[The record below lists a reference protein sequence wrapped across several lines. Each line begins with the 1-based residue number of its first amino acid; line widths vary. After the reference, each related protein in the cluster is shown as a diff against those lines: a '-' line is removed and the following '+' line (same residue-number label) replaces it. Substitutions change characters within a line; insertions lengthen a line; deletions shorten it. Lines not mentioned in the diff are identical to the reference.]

1 MGDVSTHADI
11 AGAVLAQ
18 LPQEPAAPF
27 FEIGN
32 WLTDVSQF
40 RDPFAHLSGKR
51 TIFVRGLNRFALVP
65 RLFNLGDLLI
75 GIDDYVDELM
85 GVPPDGRAKGTRPG
99 ADPAHDR
106 PDDGALAKWFRDV
119 LLLWTCNP
127 KDLPPLNKQQALAAF
142 PKAQIKAVFDA
153 LFTQYFPHE
162 HLDFPPV
169 PADHP
174 QRGTREPS
182 AEQVGGQPRKLL
194 AYSEAQ
200 LEYVADLLTK
210 VERDWAHVAPAG
222 ADPAQRREMFARLGH
237 ASHAVEDWFF
247 HSNFTELAWTIAH
260 PGTPAPHAAL
270 PLPDTTPADVEKLG
284 PPVTDTTLQ
293 RKFHRRL
300 RSPTFEGDSD
310 DLRDDG
316 SDEASACYTGSF
328 GGDDIFFTLID
339 ALGHLLGAPPPP
351 DAGKKF
357 PMLFLLH
364 KLLFGTDEEREQAL
378 DDWQEKIKND
388 SFVTAARAAKA
399 AGLIEDF
406 ELAAVEEMCGLE
418 KQLLQRY
425 RIIGLGIVGLLQQLI
440 DTGRDSVKKSR
451 ERGAEIDGDAEHKIN
466 DDRSSNEAPGENIG
480 CHSLMCKDSTRKEPM
495 RQAAVNC
502 ATSVATYV
510 ATTMVGR
517 TPAQSPAQP
526 ADFVDWAE
534 LLRFF
539 VTHPAQAAGG
549 AGNEWW
555 RGPLDAAAPPGPMT
569 GHTVVLKSAAEVG
582 QRAEQPRLNGL
593 EQPYY
598 DAALY
603 AEERFKHEVN
613 LQMVLNSALTGLL
626 TGGITGAITGGTA
639 AAESGHGDAGK
650 TIGGIV
656 AGMFTGAVVAGGS
669 ATLLSLLGLAIS
681 RHAGVTVGS
690 LTGITGGTVAAGFA
704 GAAVGGLIH

>member
-11 AGAVLAQ
+11 AGEVLKQ
-18 LPQEPAAPF
+18 LPPEPEAPF

-40 RDPFAHLSGKR
+40 RDPFAHLSGKK
-51 TIFVRGLNRFALVP
+51 TVFVRGLNKFASAP
-65 RLFNLGDLLI
+65 RLLNLGDLLI
-75 GIDDYVDELM
+75 GIDNYVDELM
-85 GVPPDGRAKGTRPG
+85 GVPPDGRVKGTRPG

-106 PDDGALAKWFRDV
+106 PDDGVLAKWFRDV

-127 KDLPPLNKQQALAAF
+127 KEFPPLKNQQALAAV

-162 HLDFPPV
+162 HLDFPPF
-169 PADHP
+169 PPDHP

-182 AEQVGGQPRKLL
+182 TEQVGGEPRKLL

-210 VERDWAHVAPAG
+210 IERDWAHVAPAG
-222 ADPAQRREMFARLGH
+222 ADAAQRRELYARFGH

-247 HSNFTELAWTIAH
+247 HSNFTEFAWTIAH
-260 PGTPAPHAAL
+260 PNTNAPHAQL
-270 PLPDTTPADVEKLG
+270 PLKDTTPTAVEKLG

-300 RSPTFEGDSD
+300 RSPTFKGDSD
-310 DLRDDG
+310 DLSDDG
-316 SDEASACYTGSF
+316 SDKAIACYTGSF
-328 GGDDIFFTLID
+328 GSDDIFFTLID
-339 ALGHLLGAPPPP
+339 ALGHLLGEPPPP

-357 PMLFLLH
+357 PALLLLH
-364 KLLFGTDEEREQAL
+364 KLLFGTEEERKQAL
-378 DDWQEKIKND
+378 DDWQRRIKND
-388 SFVTAARAAKA
+388 SFVIAARAAKA
-399 AGLIEDF
+399 TGLIEDF
-406 ELAAVEEMCGLE
+406 ELAAIEEMCQLE

-440 DTGRDSVKKSR
+440 DTGRDTVKKSL
-451 ERGAEIDGDAEHKIN
+451 ERSKEIDDGDATFKI
-466 DDRSSNEAPGENIG
+466 DDNRSTNKAPGENIG
-480 CHSLMCKDSTRKEPM
+480 CHSMMCKDSTRKEPM
-495 RQAAVNC
+495 RQAAVYYG
-502 ATSVATYV
+502 TSVATYV
-510 ATTMVGR
+510 AKTMVGR
-517 TPAQSPAQP
+517 TPAQSPTQP

-555 RGPLDAAAPPGPMT
+555 RTALDAPALPGPVT
-569 GHTVVLKSAAEVG
+569 GHTVVLKSADEVG
-582 QRAEQPRLNGL
+582 QRAGQPHLNDL

-598 DAALY
+598 DAAIY
-603 AEERFKHEVN
+603 AEERFKHEVDF
-613 LQMVLNSALTGLL
+613 QMVLNSGLTGVLA
-626 TGGITGAITGGTA
+626 GGIAGAIAGGKNA
-639 AAESGHGDAGK
+639 SGDAGK
-650 TIGGIV
+650 IVGGIA
-656 AGMFTGAVVAGGS
+656 AGMCTGAVVAGGS
-669 ATLLSLLGLAIS
+669 ASLLSALGLAIN
-681 RHAGVTVGS
+681 RHAGVTAGS
-690 LTGITGGTVAAGFA
+690 LTGITGGTIAGYFA